1 MPRATPRRVAAADRR
16 RDGPHRHAVEQALCQ
31 WFSEKRR
38 EKLQTDLEEAGGA
51 HAPAD
56 AHRDLRK

>member
-1 MPRATPRRVAAADRR
+1 MPAPRLDASPLQTAAEN
-16 RDGPHRHAVEQALCQ
+16 GPHRHAVEQAPCQ

-56 AHRDLRK
+56 AHRDLCK